1 MSFCAVLC
9 WWWQGD
15 FLHDHEVLAMVGI
28 FSLGY
33 LGIVL
38 ENIFEFNKAAV
49 GMLMASAL
57 WVIYAGTAGA
67 SGIASSAALVQLAE
81 HVAEVRLPALIINIQ

>member
-1 MSFCAVLC
+1 
-9 WWWQGD
+9 
-15 FLHDHEVLAMVGI
+15 MVGI

-81 HVAEVRLPALIINIQ
+81 HVAEVRLHDFVYKCPVMLCGLVGMHGCTRFKHRYE